1 MNVSLVHI
9 HLNPSA
15 REKSGYV
22 FCEQTKRGTHSKLPR
37 YGGEEERRRKRRR
50 RRPWATHTQNPAC
63 VVLLSCLGL
72 QRKRRGKETKKYK
85 QLLTPSHLF
94 CFVLLRLFAI
104 YFYCTQFLLAAAA
117 HAALTTGSILAKSG
131 VPSPVDA
138 SHPLMAFQPSLFSPM
153 ALVPAVT
160 SRNMVGLE

>member
-1 MNVSLVHI
+1 MVPASNYECA
-9 HLNPSA
+9 P
-15 REKSGYV
+15 Y
-22 FCEQTKRGTHSKLPR
+22 T
-37 YGGEEERRRKRRR
+37 Y
-50 RRPWATHTQNPAC
+50 THTLANTWVRAHQWENRYT
-63 VVLLSCLGL
+63 VRVQRVLVLLSCLGL